1 MAFKVQLDEF
11 NGPLDLM
18 LYLIKENKLD
28 LFDLNISELAD
39 QYIAYIDQAK
49 EQKLEIASEYLSEL
63 AGLIEF
69 KSRRL
74 LPRDRS
80 ELDAK
85 DYEEDEQ
92 NLVYR
97 LLEYKRFKEVSAR
110 LEKRYE
116 LRIQE
121 LDRPLDKPLFKS
133 IEEDLEK
140 EIEYEENI
148 YDLID
153 AMEKVI
159 ERYHLAH
166 PQDRTIQQ
174 KELSVEDVIFD
185 VRKFFF
191 DGEKHSMEEVLM
203 ASPSFQHLIVRF
215 LAILDLLRMQELKM
229 LKSEE
234 GIILK
239 GAF

>member
-39 QYIAYIDQAK
+39 QYIAYIEQAK

-80 ELDAK
+80 ELDAQ

-92 NLVYR
+92 NLIYR
-97 LLEYKRFKEVSAR
+97 LLEYKRFKEISAG

-116 LRIQE
+116 SRIQE
-121 LDRPLDKPLFKS
+121 LDRPLDQPLFKS
-133 IEEDLEK
+133 IEMDLEK
-140 EIEYEENI
+140 EVEYEENI
-148 YDLID
+148 YDLIN

-159 ERYHLAH
+159 ERYHIAN

-191 DGEKHSMEEVLM
+191 DGEKHRMEDVLM
-203 ASPSFQHLIVRF
+203 AAPSFQHLIVRF

-229 LKSEE
+229 LRKE
-234 GIILK
+234 GQILLK
-239 GAF
+239 GAV

>member
-1 MAFKVQLDEF
+1 MAFKVHLDEF

-18 LYLIKENKLD
+18 LYLIKENKLE
-28 LFDLNISELAD
+28 LFDLNIAELAD
-39 QYIAYIDQAK
+39 QYIAYIQEAQ

-80 ELDAK
+80 ELETK

-92 NLVYR
+92 NLIYR
-97 LLEYKRFKEVSAR
+97 LLEYKRYKEVSER
-110 LEKRYE
+110 LEKRYQI
-116 LRIQE
+116 RIQE

-133 IEEDLEK
+133 IEKTLEQ

-148 YDLID
+148 YDLLD

-159 ERYHLAH
+159 ERYRLSH
-166 PQDRTIQQ
+166 PQDVTIQQ

-191 DGEKHSMEEVLM
+191 DEQTHTLDEVLLD
-203 ASPSFQHLIVRF
+203 SPTMQHLIVRF
-215 LAILDLLRMQELKM
+215 LAILDLLRMGELKM
-229 LKSEE
+229 LEKNESVV
-234 GIILK
+234 LK
-239 GAF
+239 GAI